1 MLSLHTAAHTFK
13 QQAKQT
19 SKKMASFQKNDD
31 KRNGAILGHA
41 LGDALGAPVEFY
53 PYAHY
58 TGVLDAPIVR
68 YTRAYGKQ
76 VSSVGQITDDAEMA
90 LVLMDTLNSG
100 YTKEKAV
107 VNYMLWANN
116 NYDGCK
122 GNMPFMGKNTR
133 NLFIAPK
140 PTYKLY
146 NNRFNKHYP
155 DEITKENSQSN
166 GALMRAY
173 PLAFI
178 DDPDIIRTDVE
189 ITNPSEFVQAAV
201 FAYITAIKM
210 ALNGNSKEEIKH
222 AVKTIQMD
230 EPLSVA
236 FEQACSG
243 EFRDVTHSRGHIVH
257 AFYCAFWGLFQ
268 FHDYKS
274 AIDAIISLSP
284 EEGIPAK
291 ICLPGKWK
299 KKEVRVG
306 DTDTNAAIA
315 GALLGAFYGLEAIRS
330 DPVTNTNIQVLLE
343 CDSRKGDIVRPK
355 KYSMAS
361 IDLE

>member
-1 MLSLHTAAHTFK
+1 
-13 QQAKQT
+13 
-19 SKKMASFQKNDD
+19 MAQYSVEKD
-31 KRNGAILGHA
+31 KRFGAILGHA

-58 TGVLDAPIVR
+58 TGVLNTPIVR
-68 YTRAYGKQ
+68 YSRAYGKQ
-76 VSSVGQITDDAEMA
+76 TSSVGQITDDAEMA

-133 NLFIAPK
+133 NLLIAPK

-173 PLAFI
+173 PLAFTN
-178 DDPDIIRTDVE
+178 DLDLDIIRTEVG
-189 ITNPSEFVQAAV
+189 ITNPSELVQDAV
-201 FAYITAIKM
+201 FAYLTAIKM
-210 ALNGNSKEEIKH
+210 ALNGNSKEEIKDVVRNIH
-222 AVKTIQMD
+222 MD
-230 EPLSVA
+230 DSLSLA
-236 FEQACSG
+236 FEQACNG
-243 EFRDVTHSRGHIVH
+243 EFRDVTHCRGHIVH
-257 AFYCAFWGLFQ
+257 AFYCAFLGLFQ
-268 FHDYKS
+268 FDNYKT
-274 AIDAIISLSP
+274 AIDSIISLSP
-284 EEGIPAK
+284 EEGVPAK
-291 ICLPGKWK
+291 ICQPGKWK

-306 DTDTNAAIA
+306 DTDTNAAIT
-315 GALLGAFYGLEAIRS
+315 GALLGAFYGLTEIRS
-330 DPVTNTNIQVLLE
+330 DPVTNSNIEILLE

-361 IDLE
+361 INFD

>member
-1 MLSLHTAAHTFK
+1 MAQLSVEK
-13 QQAKQT
+13 
-19 SKKMASFQKNDD
+19 D
-31 KRNGAILGHA
+31 KRFGAIIGHA

-58 TGVLDAPIVR
+58 TGVLDTPIIR
-68 YTRAYGKQ
+68 YSRAYGKQ
-76 VSSVGQITDDAEMA
+76 ISSVGQITDDAEMA
-90 LVLMDTLNSG
+90 LVLMETLNSG

-146 NNRFNKHYP
+146 NNRFNKHYS

-173 PLAFI
+173 PLAFV
-178 DDPDIIRTDVE
+178 DDLDPEIIRTDVG
-189 ITNPSEFVQAAV
+189 ITNPSELVQAAV

-210 ALNGNSKEEIKH
+210 ALSGNSKEEIKD
-222 AVKTIQMD
+222 VVRNIQMD
-230 EPLSVA
+230 EPLSIA
-236 FEQACSG
+236 FEQACNG
-243 EFRDVTHSRGHIVH
+243 EFRDVTHCRGHIVH

-268 FHDYKS
+268 FGNYKS

-284 EEGIPAK
+284 EEGVPAK
-291 ICLPGKWK
+291 ICEPGKWK

-315 GALLGAFYGLEAIRS
+315 GALLGAFYGLGEIRS
-330 DPVTNTNIQVLLE
+330 DPVTNINVEILLN

-361 IDLE
+361 INLE

>member
-1 MLSLHTAAHTFK
+1 MQSSK
-13 QQAKQT
+13 QNST
-19 SKKMASFQKNDD
+19 KMASSKND
-31 KRNGAILGHA
+31 KRFGAIIGHA

-58 TGVLDAPIVR
+58 TGVLDSPIVR
-68 YTRAYGKQ
+68 YSRAYGKQ

-90 LVLMDTLNSG
+90 LVLMDTINSG

-178 DDPDIIRTDVE
+178 DELELELELDIIRTDVG
-189 ITNPSEFVQAAV
+189 ITNPSELVQAAV

-210 ALNGNSKEEIKH
+210 AISGNTKEEIKDVVRNMH
-222 AVKTIQMD
+222 MD
-230 EPLSVA
+230 KPLSVA
-236 FEQACSG
+236 FEQACKG
-243 EFRDVTHSRGHIVH
+243 EFRDVTHCRGHVVH

-268 FHDYKS
+268 FDNYKS

-284 EEGIPAK
+284 EEGVPAK
-291 ICLPGKWK
+291 FCQSGKWK

-315 GALLGAFYGLEAIRS
+315 GALLGAFYGLDEIRS
-330 DPVTNTNIQVLLE
+330 DPVTNDNIQVLLK

-361 IDLE
+361 IDFE